1 MKIQVSDDEFI
12 SIREM
17 TNTEKKMAVEFLEFK
32 IEVIKEQLKYRTNDN
47 DWANSAIRA
56 LVYAKRQLK
65 AVKAV
70 L

>member
-1 MKIQVSDDEFI
+1 MKIQISDNEFMDI
-12 SIREM
+12 QDIDA
-17 TNTEKKMAVEFLEFK
+17 TDKKLAVEFLEFK

-47 DWANSAIRA
+47 EWANNAICA
-56 LVYAKRQLK
+56 MVHAKRQLK

>member
-1 MKIQVSDDEFI
+1 MKIQVSDNEFI
-12 SIREM
+12 HIQEM
-17 TNTEKKMAVEFLEFK
+17 TMEEKKLAVEFLEFK

-47 DWANSAIRA
+47 EWANNAIIA
-56 LVYAKRQLK
+56 LVHAKRQLK

>member
-1 MKIQVSDDEFI
+1 MKIQVSDNEFI
-12 SIREM
+12 HIQEM
-17 TNTEKKMAVEFLEFK
+17 TNDEKKLAVEFLEFK

-56 LVYAKRQLK
+56 MIHAKRQLK